1 MRINKKILL
10 GILLVLIIIINIFS
24 FIPSVYAEDTVAET
38 NTIVQEDDVI
48 DSSTIQDTTP
58 TVYKTSSINS
68 ISALPQANL
77 NLNNILSF
85 ILIGI
90 GLVNI
95 ILGIAILVSSKK

>member
-1 MRINKKILL
+1 MSIKNKKL
-10 GILLVLIIIINIFS
+10 LIIFIISLVIINIFS
-24 FIPSVYAEDTVAET
+24 FITIANAEDAVEET
-38 NTIVQEDDVI
+38 NTIVQEDDII
-48 DSSTIQDTTP
+48 DSSTTQDTTP

>member
-10 GILLVLIIIINIFS
+10 CMLLVLLIIINIFS
-24 FIPSVYAEDTVAET
+24 FIPSVYAEDTVEET